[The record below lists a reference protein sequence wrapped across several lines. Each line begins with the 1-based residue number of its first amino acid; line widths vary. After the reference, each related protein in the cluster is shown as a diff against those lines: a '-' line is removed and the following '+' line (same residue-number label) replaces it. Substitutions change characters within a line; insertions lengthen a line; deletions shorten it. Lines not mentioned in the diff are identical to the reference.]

1 MQHMKAISSP
11 IRLIPQTAQPI
22 DFSCPL
28 CSTVH
33 AAYYFSSARCKIYRC
48 GGCGL
53 TFSSPVASSSPDDPA
68 ASKPQRTEQQHR
80 TLMSL
85 LEGARTRNVLVFSD
99 RDDSIV
105 ALLQGM
111 NISAQIASDDGDLR
125 GTAPAQL
132 FDLVV
137 ISDAIMRVADPCRLL
152 RSLRA
157 LMAEGAPLVLNVP
170 LLDGNQAR
178 LMGRNWHEWRP
189 ANRWYFTR
197 ETLHL
202 ALLSAGFEQVW
213 FEPERR
219 TYSLDELADRLTQSD
234 DLSLSQHCLLAV
246 HGVFPS
252 ILRKLKFLLPQGTV
266 VVSAVAG
273 ARRAECAVSI
283 IVPVFNERATVGQL
297 LDALLMKQIPG
308 ARKEVII
315 VESNSTDG
323 SRQLVEPYAQHDDV
337 KIILQPNPRGKGN
350 AVREGLAAATGDIIM
365 IQDADLEYDL
375 DDYEG
380 LLSPLVAWQSMFV
393 LGSRH
398 QSGWK
403 MRKFSDA
410 PFMATFLNTG
420 HQFFRTL
427 INIALGADMTDP
439 FTMFKVF
446 RRDALFGV
454 NLLSNRFD
462 LDIELVMKLFRKG
475 YVPLEIP
482 VNYVSRSFA
491 EGKKVSFVRDGM
503 TWINTIV
510 RFRLAAIGPGR
521 IAGKQ
526 S

>member
-1 MQHMKAISSP
+1 MNTISRP

-22 DFSCPL
+22 EFSCPI
-28 CSTVH
+28 CATVH
-33 AAYYFSSARCKIYRC
+33 AAYYFSQSRFKVYRC

-53 TFSSPVASSSPDDPA
+53 TFANPIASAFSDETGSA
-68 ASKPQRTEQQHR
+68 RPQRSEDQHK

-85 LEGARTRNVLVFSD
+85 LGDGKQPGEVLLFAD
-99 RDDSIV
+99 RDDSI
-105 ALLQGM
+105 LPLFQRM
-111 NISAQIASDDGDLR
+111 NIAAKVAHDDSDLR
-125 GTAPAQL
+125 AMAAQPQR
-132 FDLVV
+132 FDMVV
-137 ISDAIMRVADPCRLL
+137 VSDAIMRVVDPCRTLKTL
-152 RSLRA
+152 RP
-157 LMAEGAPLVLNVP
+157 LMREGTPLVFNIA
-170 LLDGNQAR
+170 LLDGSQAR

-219 TYSLDELADRLTQSD
+219 TYSLDVLADRLAHSD
-234 DLSLSQHCLLAV
+234 ELSLSQRWLIAAHRL
-246 HGVFPS
+246 FPS
-252 ILRKLKFLLPQGTV
+252 VLRKWKFPLPQGTV

-273 ARRAECAVSI
+273 AKRSECVVSI
-283 IVPVFNERATVGQL
+283 IVPVFNEQATVRQL
-297 LDALLMKQIPG
+297 LDSLLMKSIEG

-323 SRQLVEPYAQHDDV
+323 SRQIVESYAQHDDV
-337 KIILQPNPRGKGN
+337 KIILQPNPRGKGY
-350 AVREGLAAATGDIIM
+350 AVREGLAAASGDVIL

-380 LLSPLVAWQSMFV
+380 LLGPLMAWQSMFV

-403 MRKFSDA
+403 MRKFTDA
-410 PFMATFLNTG
+410 PVMAVFLNIG

-427 INIALGADMTDP
+427 INVALRAQMTDP

-446 RRDALFGV
+446 RRDALFGID
-454 NLLSNRFD
+454 LFSSRFD
-462 LDIELVMKLFRKG
+462 LDIELVMKLVRKG

-482 VNYVSRSFA
+482 VNYTSRSFA

-503 TWINTIV
+503 TWVSTIL
-510 RFRLAAIGPGR
+510 RFRINPIGRGR
-521 IAGKQ
+521 T
-526 S
+526 SWR

>member
-1 MQHMKAISSP
+1 
-11 IRLIPQTAQPI
+11 
-22 DFSCPL
+22 
-28 CSTVH
+28 
-33 AAYYFSSARCKIYRC
+33 
-48 GGCGL
+48 
-53 TFSSPVASSSPDDPA
+53 
-68 ASKPQRTEQQHR
+68 
-80 TLMSL
+80 
-85 LEGARTRNVLVFSD
+85 
-99 RDDSIV
+99 
-105 ALLQGM
+105 
-111 NISAQIASDDGDLR
+111 
-125 GTAPAQL
+125 
-132 FDLVV
+132 
-137 ISDAIMRVADPCRLL
+137 MRVADPCRLL

-234 DLSLSQHCLLAV
+234 ELSLSQHRLLAV

-323 SRQLVEPYAQHDDV
+323 SRQIVESYAQHDDV
-337 KIILQPNPRGKGN
+337 KIILQPSPRGKGN
-350 AVREGLAAATGDIIM
+350 AVREGLAAATGDIVM

-380 LLSPLVAWQSMFV
+380 LLETVIAWQSMFV

-398 QSGWK
+398 SPAGRCASSPMRRCMARLPEHWDTCSSG
-403 MRKFSDA
+403 
-410 PFMATFLNTG
+410 P
-420 HQFFRTL
+420 
-427 INIALGADMTDP
+427 
-439 FTMFKVF
+439 
-446 RRDALFGV
+446 
-454 NLLSNRFD
+454 
-462 LDIELVMKLFRKG
+462 
-475 YVPLEIP
+475 
-482 VNYVSRSFA
+482 
-491 EGKKVSFVRDGM
+491 
-503 TWINTIV
+503 
-510 RFRLAAIGPGR
+510 
-521 IAGKQ
+521 
-526 S
+526 

>member
-1 MQHMKAISSP
+1 MKAISSP
-11 IRLIPQTAQPI
+11 IRLVPQTAQPI

-28 CSTVH
+28 CGAVH
-33 AAYYFSSARCKIYRC
+33 AAYYFSSSRCKIYRC

-53 TFSSPVASSSPDDPA
+53 TFSNPAASPPDEAA

-85 LEGARTRNVLVFSD
+85 LGDGARTGNLLLFAD
-99 RDDSIV
+99 QDDSIV
-105 ALLQGM
+105 ALLQAM
-111 NISAQIASDDGDLR
+111 NIAARVAGDDNDLREMASAQNFGM
-125 GTAPAQL
+125 
-132 FDLVV
+132 VV
-137 ISDAIMRVADPCRLL
+137 VSDAIMRVADPCRTLKTL
-152 RSLRA
+152 RSLV
-157 LMAEGAPLVLNVP
+157 AEGASLILNIA
-170 LLDGNQAR
+170 LLDGSQAR

-219 TYSLDELADRLTQSD
+219 TYSLDELADRLAQSD
-234 DLSLSQHCLLAV
+234 ELSLSQRGLLAV
-246 HGVFPS
+246 HGLFPKM
-252 ILRKLKFLLPQGTV
+252 LRKWKFLLPQGTV

-273 ARRAECAVSI
+273 VKRTECVVSI
-283 IVPVFNERATVGQL
+283 IVPVFNEQATVRQL
-297 LDALLMKQIPG
+297 LDALLMKPLQG
-308 ARKEVII
+308 GRKETII

-323 SRQLVEPYAQHDDV
+323 SRPIVQSYAQHEDV

-350 AVREGLAAATGDIIM
+350 AVREGLAAATGDIVL

-380 LLSPLVAWQSMFV
+380 LLGPVMAWQSMFV

-410 PFMATFLNTG
+410 PFMATFLNVG

-427 INIALGADMTDP
+427 INVALGAQMTDP

-446 RRDALFGV
+446 RRDALFGID
-454 NLLSNRFD
+454 LLSNRFD
-462 LDIELVMKLFRKG
+462 LDIELVMKLVRKG

-482 VNYVSRSFA
+482 VNYTSRSFA

-503 TWINTIV
+503 TWITTII
-510 RFRLAAIGPGR
+510 RHRLAAIGPGR
-521 IAGKQ
+521 GDWK
-526 S
+526 

>member
-1 MQHMKAISSP
+1 MNTISRP

-28 CSTVH
+28 CGTVH
-33 AAYYFSSARCKIYRC
+33 AAYYFSHSRFKAYRC

-53 TFSSPVASSSPDDPA
+53 TFANPIASPSPDDA
-68 ASKPQRTEQQHR
+68 AANKPQRDEEQHR

-85 LEGARTRNVLVFSD
+85 LGDGARDRKVLLFAD
-99 RDDSIV
+99 PDDSI
-105 ALLQGM
+105 LPLFLGM
-111 NISAQIASDDGDLR
+111 NVAAQVACDDNDLR
-125 GTAPAQL
+125 AMAPQQP
-132 FDLVV
+132 FDMVV
-137 ISDAIMRVADPCRLL
+137 VSDAIMRVADPCRTLKT
-152 RSLRA
+152 LRA
-157 LMAEGAPLVLNVP
+157 LMAEGTPLIFNVA
-170 LLDGNQAR
+170 LLDGSQAR

-189 ANRWYFTR
+189 VNRWYFTR

-202 ALLSAGFEQVW
+202 ALLSAGFEKVW

-219 TYSLDELADRLTQSD
+219 SYSLDELADRFAYSEE
-234 DLSLSQHCLLAV
+234 LSLSQRALIVA

-252 ILRKLKFLLPQGTV
+252 MLRKWKFPLPQGTV

-273 ARRAECAVSI
+273 AKRSECAVSI
-283 IVPVFNERATVGQL
+283 IVPVFNEQATVRQL
-297 LDALLMKQIPG
+297 LDTLLRKPLEG

-323 SRQLVEPYAQHDDV
+323 SRQIVESFAEHDDV
-337 KIILQPNPRGKGN
+337 KIILQAGPRGKGF
-350 AVREGLAAATGDIIM
+350 AVREGLAAASGDIIL

-380 LLSPLVAWQSMFV
+380 LLGPLMAWQSMFV

-403 MRKFSDA
+403 MRKFTDA
-410 PFMATFLNTG
+410 PFMAVILNIG

-427 INIALGADMTDP
+427 MNVALRAQMTDP

-446 RRDALFGV
+446 RRDALFGID
-454 NLLSNRFD
+454 LKSSRFD
-462 LDIELVMKLFRKG
+462 LDIELVMKLVRKG

-482 VNYVSRSFA
+482 VNYTSRSFA
-491 EGKKVSFVRDGM
+491 EGKKVSFVRDGL
-503 TWINTIV
+503 TWVSTIL
-510 RFRLAAIGPGR
+510 RFRINPIGAGR
-521 IAGKQ
+521 TSWK
-526 S
+526 

>member
-1 MQHMKAISSP
+1 MKPISRP
-11 IRLIPQTAQPI
+11 IRIVPQTAQPI

-28 CSTVH
+28 CGTVH
-33 AAYYFSSARCKIYRC
+33 AAYFFSHTRCKVYRC

-53 TFSSPVASSSPDDPA
+53 TFANPIPSSSDDAA
-68 ASKPQRTEQQHR
+68 ASKPRRAEEQHR
-80 TLMSL
+80 TLICL
-85 LEGARTRNVLVFSD
+85 LGAGARDRKVLLFAD
-99 RDDSIV
+99 PDDSISD
-105 ALLQGM
+105 LFQRM
-111 NISAQIASDDGDLR
+111 NISVKVARDDDDLR
-125 GTAPAQL
+125 GVALGTG
-132 FDLVV
+132 FDIVV
-137 ISDAIMRVADPCRLL
+137 VSDAIMRVPDPCLTLKTL
-152 RSLRA
+152 RS
-157 LMAEGAPLVLNVP
+157 LMAEGTLLILNIP

-202 ALLSAGFEQVW
+202 ALLSAGLEHVW

-219 TYSLDELADRLTQSD
+219 TYSLDELADRLAQSD
-234 DLSLSQHCLLAV
+234 ELSLFQRALLAV

-252 ILRKLKFLLPQGTV
+252 MLRKWKFPLPQGTV
-266 VVSAVAG
+266 VVSAIAG
-273 ARRAECAVSI
+273 PKRTECVVSI
-283 IVPVFNERATVGQL
+283 IVPVFNEQGTVRQL
-297 LDALLMKQIPG
+297 LDTLLMKPLAG

-323 SRQLVEPYAQHDDV
+323 SRQIVECYAQHDDV
-337 KIILQPNPRGKGN
+337 KIILQPNPRGKGY
-350 AVREGLAAATGDIIM
+350 AVREGLAAATGDIIL

-380 LLSPLVAWQSMFV
+380 LLGPLMAWQSMFV

-410 PFMATFLNTG
+410 PFMASFLNAG

-427 INIALGADMTDP
+427 INIALGAQMTDP

-446 RRDALFGV
+446 RRDALFGID
-454 NLLSNRFD
+454 LLSNRFD
-462 LDIELVMKLFRKG
+462 LDIELVMKLVRKG

-482 VNYVSRSFA
+482 VNYTSRSFA
-491 EGKKVSFVRDGM
+491 EGKKVSFVRDGL
-503 TWINTIV
+503 TWVSTIL
-510 RFRLAAIGPGR
+510 RFRISQIGRGR
-521 IAGKQ
+521 TSWK
-526 S
+526 